1 MGLSENFNIA
11 IKDYKYFLERKY
23 PQKSILKLVGDK
35 YLLTGKERAM
45 LFRGITTNEKIKKRK
60 NILVK
65 NNKSIKGKS
74 LHIDAYNVLITIG
87 SYLNGSLVFIGNDD
101 FLRDAS
107 ELHGKIFRDKLV
119 TRAVNLTLEYLKM
132 QRVKSADFYLDEPV
146 SKSGELCSEIRKCLY
161 KNNISGDAQ
170 TCNSPDY
177 ILKNIDNGIVCS
189 SDSTIIDNSNVGV
202 FDLARKVILFHFNP
216 IFVDLRKIIS

>member
-1 MGLSENFNIA
+1 MDFSENFNIA
-11 IKDYKYFLERKY
+11 IKDYKYFLKRKY

-35 YLLTGKERAM
+35 YMLTGKERAM

-60 NILVK
+60 NILIK
-65 NNKSIKGKS
+65 NNKNIKDKS

-107 ELHGKIFRDKLV
+107 EMHGKIFRDKLII
-119 TRAVNLTLEYLKM
+119 RAVNLTLKYLKK

-146 SKSGELCSEIRKCLY
+146 SKSGELCREIRKDLIA
-161 KNNISGDAQ
+161 NNIHGDAK

-177 ILKNIDNGIVCS
+177 ILKNIDNGIICS

>member
-1 MGLSENFNIA
+1 MNFSKNFNIA

-35 YLLTGKERAM
+35 YMLTGKERAM
-45 LFRGITTNEKIKKRK
+45 LFRGITTNENIYKRK

-65 NNKSIKGKS
+65 NNKSIKNKL
-74 LHIDAYNVLITIG
+74 LHIDGYNVLITVG
-87 SYLNGSLVFIGNDD
+87 SYLNGNMVFICNDN
-101 FLRDAS
+101 FLRDVS
-107 ELHGKIFRDKLV
+107 ELHGKIFRNKFVERSLK
-119 TRAVNLTLEYLKM
+119 LTLEYLNKNNIKN
-132 QRVKSADFYLDEPV
+132 VEFYLDKPI
-146 SKSGELCSEIRKCLY
+146 SKSGELCREIRKGLIE
-161 KNNISGDAQ
+161 NNISGDAQ

-202 FDLARKVILFHFNP
+202 FDLARKVILFHFKP
-216 IFVDLRKIIS
+216 KFVDLRKM